1 MRAMILAAGEGTRLR
16 PLTRH
21 VPKPMIPIVGVP
33 LLARTLAWLGEQGV
47 TEAAVNLFH
56 RPQSIPEFFGDVWS
70 GIRLRYFFED
80 ALRGTAGGVKAAQS
94 VFADAPFFV
103 IYGDNLIDADL
114 DRLRALHDSRQAV
127 ATLGLFHHPDP
138 TAAGIVGTDGDGRI
152 TRFVEKPAPEA
163 VFSDQANAGVY
174 VLDPSI
180 FDFIPEGRPSDFG
193 LDIFPALLAARQ
205 PIYGTPLGG
214 YIQDTG
220 TPESYRQANWDTLG
234 NERLWTGTGVQIGK
248 NVVFDG
254 RNVVGNGA
262 RIGDGATLTDCILWD
277 DATVGA
283 GETLTRAIVT
293 PTERLMG

>member
-16 PLTRH
+16 PLTRET
-21 VPKPMIPIVGVP
+21 PKPMIPIVGVP

-47 TEAAVNLFH
+47 TEVAVNLFH
-56 RPQSIPEFFGDVWS
+56 RPQSIPEFFGDVWR

-114 DRLRALHDSRQAV
+114 GRLRAFHDSRQAL
-127 ATLGLFHHPDP
+127 ATLGLFRHPNP
-138 TAAGIVGTDGDGRI
+138 SAAGIVGVEPDGRV
-152 TRFVEKPAPEA
+152 TRFVEKPPPGEI
-163 VFSDQANAGVY
+163 FSDQANAGVY
-174 VLDPSI
+174 VLDPSVL
-180 FDFIPEGRPSDFG
+180 DVIPADYPSDFG
-193 LDIFPALLAARQ
+193 RDIFPALLAAGQ
-205 PIYGTPLGG
+205 PIYGTPLRG

-220 TPESYRQANWDTLG
+220 TPDSYRRANWDWLKG
-234 NERLWTGTGVQIGK
+234 EKLWTGAGVHIGQS
-248 NVVFDG
+248 VQFHG

-262 RIGDGATLTDCILWD
+262 AIGDGAALTDCILWD
-277 DATVGA
+277 GATVEA